1 MSFASVP
8 DVASFDESWCKEQ
21 RAERAFANAIIAGGL
36 KRNPEGV
43 YERIAHVARSFTENG
58 RYSAEEGSAA
68 VDQLLNELEAHGQP
82 RHSSLHQERRP

>member
-1 MSFASVP
+1 MP

-58 RYSAEEGSAA
+58 RYSAEEGPASERAG
-68 VDQLLNELEAHGQP
+68 AHGQP
-82 RHSSLHQERRP
+82 RH

>member
-1 MSFASVP
+1 MP

-36 KRNPEGV
+36 KRNPKGV

-68 VDQLLNELEAHGQP
+68 VDQLLKTSWKRTASRETNPSIRKGGHD
-82 RHSSLHQERRP
+82 